1 MNENIFDCPHCYKP
15 ILVYNKDLNCRIF
28 RHGIYKNT
36 YKQIDPHLEKKKC
49 DDLVEKKEIFG
60 CGKPFRI
67 RGDHGNYYIE
77 ICEYI

>member
-1 MNENIFDCPHCYKP
+1 MNEIIFDCPHCHKP

-36 YKQIDPHLEKKKC
+36 YKQIDPHLEKKRC
-49 DDLVEKKEIFG
+49 DDLVEKEEIYG

-67 RGDHGNYYIE
+67 VGDHDNYYIE